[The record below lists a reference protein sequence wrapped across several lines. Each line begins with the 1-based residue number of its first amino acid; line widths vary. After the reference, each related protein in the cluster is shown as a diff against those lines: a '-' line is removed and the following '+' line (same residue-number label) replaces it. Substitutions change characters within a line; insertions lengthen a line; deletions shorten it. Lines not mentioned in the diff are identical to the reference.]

1 MAKQARR
8 DLEMMM
14 TNVED
19 YADDDDD
26 DDDDQWVDV
35 T

>member
-1 MAKQARR
+1 MAKQPRR
-8 DLEMMM
+8 DLEMTM
-14 TNVED
+14 TTVED
-19 YADDDDD
+19 YADD